1 MPNYHYRALT
11 QSGEL
16 VSGSIAA
23 PTSAEVSRRIEY
35 LGLVLIDTAA
45 EGGSAAV
52 SQSAAALLSFSRPR
66 AEDVTTLTRDLA
78 LLLRAG
84 ARIDDAL
91 ELLASDMDIGRL
103 RPVVAQIKASIL
115 AGESF
120 AEAIARHTRLFPAM
134 YVSLVRVGEA
144 SGTLDQVLEL
154 LADERDRAATV
165 RRKLTEALRYPLFLL
180 FAATCVM
187 VFFLTF
193 VLPQF
198 SAVLRD
204 FGAKLDPVVTVFLTL
219 SDFLRA
225 HARELAVATLLAAL
239 SSWMVLRQESTRR
252 TLISSISRWP
262 GIRRFFDFYRTGL
275 FCRNLGLLLRSGVP
289 LTETLRILA
298 DIMAATGSITAWT
311 AAADRVRHGGKL
323 SDALLAAEA
332 LPPMAVRMLR
342 LGEETGQLPV
352 LAGRVADFY
361 EAKLQRGLDRIVGI
375 AGPLAII
382 VISVVVGG
390 LIVSVMTALLS
401 VNQIVG

>member
-1 MPNYHYRALT
+1 MPNFHYRALT

-23 PTSAEVSRRIEY
+23 PTAVEVARRMEY
-35 LGLVLIDTAA
+35 LGLVLIDTAGESA
-45 EGGSAAV
+45 STAASHSAAT
-52 SQSAAALLSFSRPR
+52 LFSRPR
-66 AEDVTTLTRDLA
+66 ASDVTTLTRDLA

-120 AEAIARHTRLFPAM
+120 AEAIGRHPSLFPAM

-204 FGAKLDPVVTVFLTL
+204 FGAKLDPVVALFLML

-225 HARELAVATLLAAL
+225 HARELAVTTLLAVFV
-239 SSWMVLRQESTRR
+239 SWMVLRQIGRAS
-252 TLISSISRWP
+252 
-262 GIRRFFDFYRTGL
+262 
-275 FCRNLGLLLRSGVP
+275 CREWV
-289 LTETLRILA
+289 
-298 DIMAATGSITAWT
+298 
-311 AAADRVRHGGKL
+311 
-323 SDALLAAEA
+323 
-332 LPPMAVRMLR
+332 
-342 LGEETGQLPV
+342 
-352 LAGRVADFY
+352 
-361 EAKLQRGLDRIVGI
+361 
-375 AGPLAII
+375 
-382 VISVVVGG
+382 
-390 LIVSVMTALLS
+390 
-401 VNQIVG
+401 

>member
-1 MPNYHYRALT
+1 MPNFHYRALT

-23 PTSAEVSRRIEY
+23 PTAAEVARRIEY
-35 LGLVLIDTAA
+35 LGLVLIDTAGENA
-45 EGGSAAV
+45 SAAV
-52 SQSAAALLSFSRPR
+52 SHSAAALFSRPR
-66 AEDVTTLTRDLA
+66 AGDVTTLTRDLA

-91 ELLASDMDIGRL
+91 ELLANDIDIGRL

-120 AEAIARHTRLFPAM
+120 AGAIARHPTLFPAV
-134 YVSLVRVGEA
+134 YVALVRVGEA
-144 SGTLDQVLEL
+144 SGTLDQVLDL
-154 LADERDRAATV
+154 LADERDRADAV

-187 VFFLTF
+187 VFFLVF

-204 FGAKLDPVVTVFLTL
+204 FGAKLDPVVTVFLNL

-225 HARELAVATLLAAL
+225 YARELALGILLVGL
-239 SSWMVLRQESTRR
+239 LSWMVLRQGRTRR
-252 TLISSISRWP
+252 ALISSLSRWP
-262 GIRRFFDFYRTGL
+262 GIRRFFSFYRTGL
-275 FCRNLGLLLRSGVP
+275 FCRNLSTLLRSGVT

-298 DIMAATGSITAWT
+298 DIMAATGSVSAWT
-311 AAADRVRHGGKL
+311 ATADRVRHGGKL
-323 SDALLAAEA
+323 SDALLATEA

-361 EAKLQRGLDRIVGI
+361 ETKLQRGLDRLVGI

>member
-1 MPNYHYRALT
+1 MPNFHYRALT

-23 PTSAEVSRRIEY
+23 PTAAEVARRIEY

-45 EGGSAAV
+45 DGGSAAA
-52 SQSAAALLSFSRPR
+52 SHSAALLSRPR
-66 AEDVTTLTRDLA
+66 AADVTTFIRDLA

-91 ELLASDMDIGRL
+91 ELLASDTDIGRL
-103 RPVVAQIKASIL
+103 RPTVAQIKASIL

-120 AEAIARHTRLFPAM
+120 AGAIARHPTLFPAM
-134 YVSLVRVGEA
+134 YVALVRVGEA
-144 SGTLDQVLEL
+144 SGTLDQILEA
-154 LADERDRAATV
+154 LADERDRADTV
-165 RRKLTEALRYPLFLL
+165 RRKLTEALRYPVFLL

-187 VFFLTF
+187 VFFLVF

-204 FGAKLDPVVTVFLTL
+204 FGAKLDPVVSVFLNL
-219 SDFLRA
+219 SDVLRA
-225 HARELAVATLLAAL
+225 YARELAVGTVLVGLLCWIAVRREAARRRL
-239 SSWMVLRQESTRR
+239 VSSLA
-252 TLISSISRWP
+252 RWP
-262 GIRRFFDFYRTGL
+262 GIRRFFSFYRTGL
-275 FCRNLGLLLRSGVP
+275 FCRNLGILLRSGVT

-298 DIMAATGSITAWT
+298 NIMAATGSVSPWT
-311 AAADRVRHGGKL
+311 ATADRVRHGGKL
-323 SDALLAAEA
+323 SDALLATKA

-361 EAKLQRGLDRIVGI
+361 ETKLQRGLDRIVGI

-401 VNQIVG
+401 VNQIIG

>member
-1 MPNYHYRALT
+1 MPNYQYRALT

-23 PTSAEVSRRIEY
+23 PTAAEVARRIEY
-35 LGLVLIDTAA
+35 LGLVLIDAA
-45 EGGSAAV
+45 LDGGSATADLF
-52 SQSAAALLSFSRPR
+52 SLSRPR
-66 AEDVTTLTRDLA
+66 ADDVTTFTRDLA

-91 ELLASDMDIGRL
+91 ELLASDIDIGRL
-103 RPVVAQIKASIL
+103 RPVVAQIKAGIL

-120 AEAIARHTRLFPAM
+120 AEAIARHRTLFPAV
-134 YVSLVRVGEA
+134 YVALVRVGEA
-144 SGTLDQVLEL
+144 SGTLDQVLDL
-154 LADERDRAATV
+154 LADERDRTDTV
-165 RRKLTEALRYPLFLL
+165 RRKLTEAVRYPLFLL

-187 VFFLTF
+187 VFFLMF

-204 FGAKLDPVVTVFLTL
+204 FNAKLDPVVTVFLNL
-219 SDFLRA
+219 SDLLRA
-225 HARELAVATLLAAL
+225 YARELALAVLLVALL
-239 SSWMVLRQESTRR
+239 SWMVLRRETTRR
-252 TLISSISRWP
+252 TLISSFSRWP
-262 GIRRFFDFYRTGL
+262 GVRRFFGFYRTGL
-275 FCRNLGLLLRSGVP
+275 FCRNLGVLLRSGVT

-298 DIMAATGSITAWT
+298 DIMAATGSESAWT

-323 SDALLAAEA
+323 SEALLATQA

-342 LGEETGQLPV
+342 LGEETGQLSV

-361 EAKLQRGLDRIVGI
+361 ETKLQRGLDRLVGI

-382 VISVVVGG
+382 IISVVVGG
-390 LIVSVMTALLS
+390 LIVSIMTALLS

>member
-1 MPNYHYRALT
+1 MPNFHYRALT
-11 QSGEL
+11 QSGDL

-23 PTSAEVSRRIEY
+23 PTVAEVARRIEY
-35 LGLVLIDTAA
+35 LGLVLIDTAGESA
-45 EGGSAAV
+45 STAASHTAGS
-52 SQSAAALLSFSRPR
+52 LFSRPR
-66 AEDVTTLTRDLA
+66 AADVTTLTRDLA

-91 ELLASDMDIGRL
+91 ELLANDIDIGRL

-120 AEAIARHTRLFPAM
+120 AEAIARHPTLFPAV
-134 YVSLVRVGEA
+134 YVALVRVGEA
-144 SGTLDQVLEL
+144 SGTLDQVLDL
-154 LADERDRAATV
+154 LADERDRADTV

-187 VFFLTF
+187 VFFLVF

-204 FGAKLDPVVTVFLTL
+204 FNAKLDPVVTMFLNL
-219 SDFLRA
+219 SDVLQA
-225 HARELAVATLLAAL
+225 YARELALGILLAAL
-239 SSWMVLRQESTRR
+239 TSWMVLRRETTRR
-252 TLISSISRWP
+252 SLISSLSRWP
-262 GIRRFFDFYRTGL
+262 GIRRFFSFYRTGL
-275 FCRNLGLLLRSGVP
+275 FCRNLGILLRSGVT

-298 DIMAATGSITAWT
+298 DIMAATGSVSAWT
-311 AAADRVRHGGKL
+311 ATADRVRHGGKL
-323 SDALLAAEA
+323 SDALLATEA

-361 EAKLQRGLDRIVGI
+361 ETKLQRGLDRVVGI

-382 VISVVVGG
+382 VISLVVGG

-401 VNQIVG
+401 VNQIIG

>member
-1 MPNYHYRALT
+1 MPNFHYRALT
-11 QSGEL
+11 QGGEL

-23 PTSAEVSRRIEY
+23 PTAAEVARRIEY
-35 LGLVLIDTAA
+35 LGLVLIDAA
-45 EGGSAAV
+45 LDSGSATADLF
-52 SQSAAALLSFSRPR
+52 SLSRLR
-66 AEDVTTLTRDLA
+66 TGDVTTFTRDLA

-91 ELLASDMDIGRL
+91 ELLASDIDIGRL
-103 RPVVAQIKASIL
+103 RPVVAQIKAAIL

-120 AEAIARHTRLFPAM
+120 AEAIARHRTLFPAV
-134 YVSLVRVGEA
+134 YVALVRVGEA
-144 SGTLDQVLEL
+144 SGTLDQVLDL
-154 LADERDRAATV
+154 LADERDRTDTV

-187 VFFLTF
+187 VFFLMF

-204 FGAKLDPVVTVFLTL
+204 FNAKLDPVVTVFLNL
-219 SDFLRA
+219 SDLLRA
-225 HARELAVATLLAAL
+225 YARELALAVVLVVLL
-239 SSWMVLRQESTRR
+239 SWMVLRRETTRR
-252 TLISSISRWP
+252 ALISSLSRWP
-262 GIRRFFDFYRTGL
+262 GVRRFFSFYRTGL
-275 FCRNLGLLLRSGVP
+275 FRRNLGVLLRSGVT

-298 DIMAATGSITAWT
+298 DIMAATGSSSAWT

-323 SDALLAAEA
+323 SEALLATQA

-361 EAKLQRGLDRIVGI
+361 ETKLQRGLDRLVGI

>member
-1 MPNYHYRALT
+1 MPNFHYRALT
-11 QSGEL
+11 QGGEL

-23 PTSAEVSRRIEY
+23 PTAAEVARRIEY
-35 LGLVLIDTAA
+35 LGLVLIDAA
-45 EGGSAAV
+45 LDSGSATADLF
-52 SQSAAALLSFSRPR
+52 SLSRLR
-66 AEDVTTLTRDLA
+66 TGDVTTFTRDLA

-91 ELLASDMDIGRL
+91 ELLASDIDIGRL
-103 RPVVAQIKASIL
+103 RPVVAQIKAAIL

-120 AEAIARHTRLFPAM
+120 AEAIARHRTLFPAV
-134 YVSLVRVGEA
+134 YVALVRVGEA
-144 SGTLDQVLEL
+144 SGTLDQVLDL
-154 LADERDRAATV
+154 LADERDRTDTV

-187 VFFLTF
+187 VFFLMF

-204 FGAKLDPVVTVFLTL
+204 FNAKLDPVVTVFLNL
-219 SDFLRA
+219 SDLLRA
-225 HARELAVATLLAAL
+225 YARELALAVVLVVLL
-239 SSWMVLRQESTRR
+239 SWMVLRRETTRR
-252 TLISSISRWP
+252 ALISSLSRWP
-262 GIRRFFDFYRTGL
+262 GVRRFFSFYRTGL
-275 FCRNLGLLLRSGVP
+275 FCRNLGVLLRSGVT

-298 DIMAATGSITAWT
+298 DIMAATGSSSAWT

-323 SDALLAAEA
+323 SEALLATQA

-361 EAKLQRGLDRIVGI
+361 ETKLQRGLDRLVGI

>member
-1 MPNYHYRALT
+1 MPNFQYRAMT

-16 VSGSIAA
+16 VSGSLAA
-23 PTSAEVSRRIEY
+23 PTAAEVARRIEY
-35 LGLVLIDTAA
+35 LGLVRIDTAG
-45 EGGSAAV
+45 ESGAA
-52 SQSAAALLSFSRPR
+52 STSHARAALFSRAR
-66 AEDVTTLTRDLA
+66 ASDVTTFTRDLA

-91 ELLASDMDIGRL
+91 ELLASDVDIGRL
-103 RPVVAQIKASIL
+103 RPVVAQIKASVL

-120 AEAIARHTRLFPAM
+120 AEAIARHPTLFPAV
-134 YVSLVRVGEA
+134 YVALVRVGEA
-144 SGTLDQVLEL
+144 SGTLDQVLDL
-154 LADERDRAATV
+154 LADERDRADAV

-187 VFFLTF
+187 VFFLVF

-204 FGAKLDPVVTVFLTL
+204 FGAKLDPVVTVFLNL

-225 HARELAVATLLAAL
+225 HARELALTTLLATLLG
-239 SSWMVLRQESTRR
+239 WVVLRRETTRR
-252 TLISSISRWP
+252 ALIASVSRWP
-262 GIRRFFDFYRTGL
+262 GIHRFFTFYRTGL
-275 FCRNLGLLLRSGVP
+275 FCRNLGILLRSGVT

-298 DIMAATGSITAWT
+298 DIMAATGSVSVWT
-311 AAADRVRHGGKL
+311 ATTDRVRHGGKL
-323 SDALLAAEA
+323 SESLLATEA

-361 EAKLQRGLDRIVGI
+361 ETKLQRGLDRLVGI

>member
-1 MPNYHYRALT
+1 MPNFQYRALT

-16 VSGSIAA
+16 VSGSLAA
-23 PTSAEVSRRIEY
+23 PTAAEVARRIEY
-35 LGLVLIDTAA
+35 LGLVLIDTAGESGA
-45 EGGSAAV
+45 ASASHAR
-52 SQSAAALLSFSRPR
+52 APLFSRAR
-66 AEDVTTLTRDLA
+66 ASDVTTLTRDLA

-91 ELLASDMDIGRL
+91 ELLASDVDIGRL
-103 RPVVAQIKASIL
+103 RLVVAQIKASVL

-120 AEAIARHTRLFPAM
+120 AEAIARHPTLFPAV
-134 YVSLVRVGEA
+134 YVALVRVGEA
-144 SGTLDQVLEL
+144 SGTLDQILEL
-154 LADERDRAATV
+154 LADERDRADAV

-187 VFFLTF
+187 VFFLVF

-204 FGAKLDPVVTVFLTL
+204 FGAKLDPVVTVFLNL

-225 HARELAVATLLAAL
+225 YARELALATLLAAL
-239 SSWMVLRQESTRR
+239 LGWIVLRRETTRR
-252 TLISSISRWP
+252 LLISSVSRWP
-262 GIRRFFDFYRTGL
+262 GIRRFFTFYRTGL
-275 FCRNLGLLLRSGVP
+275 FCRNLGILLRSGVT

-298 DIMAATGSITAWT
+298 DIMAATGSVSVWT
-311 AAADRVRHGGKL
+311 ATADRVRHGGKL
-323 SDALLAAEA
+323 SESLLATEA

-361 EAKLQRGLDRIVGI
+361 ETKLQRGLDRLVGI

>member
-1 MPNYHYRALT
+1 MPNFHYRALT
-11 QSGEL
+11 QGGEL

-23 PTSAEVSRRIEY
+23 PTAAEVARRIEY
-35 LGLVLIDTAA
+35 LGLVLID
-45 EGGSAAV
+45 
-52 SQSAAALLSFSRPR
+52 AALDSGSGTADLFSLSRLR
-66 AEDVTTLTRDLA
+66 TGDVTTFTRDLA

-91 ELLASDMDIGRL
+91 ELLASDIDIGRL
-103 RPVVAQIKASIL
+103 RPVVAQIKAAIL

-120 AEAIARHTRLFPAM
+120 AEAIARHRTLFPAV
-134 YVSLVRVGEA
+134 YVALVRVGEA
-144 SGTLDQVLEL
+144 SGTLDQVLDL
-154 LADERDRAATV
+154 LADERDRTDTV
-165 RRKLTEALRYPLFLL
+165 RRKRTEALRYPLFLL

-187 VFFLTF
+187 VFFLMF

-204 FGAKLDPVVTVFLTL
+204 FNAKLDPVVTVFLNL
-219 SDFLRA
+219 SDLLRA
-225 HARELAVATLLAAL
+225 YARELALAVLLVALL
-239 SSWMVLRQESTRR
+239 SWMVLRRESTRR
-252 TLISSISRWP
+252 ALISSLSRWP
-262 GIRRFFDFYRTGL
+262 GVRRFFSFYRTGL
-275 FCRNLGLLLRSGVP
+275 FCRNLGVLLRSGVT

-298 DIMAATGSITAWT
+298 GIMAATGSGSAWT

-323 SDALLAAEA
+323 SEALLATQA

-361 EAKLQRGLDRIVGI
+361 ETKLQRGLDRLVGI

>member
-1 MPNYHYRALT
+1 MPSFNYRALT
-11 QSGEL
+11 QGGEL

-23 PTSAEVSRRIEY
+23 PTAAEVARRIEY
-35 LGLVLIDTAA
+35 LGLVLIDTAG
-45 EGGSAAV
+45 ESGST
-52 SQSAAALLSFSRPR
+52 SASHSTATLLSRPR
-66 AEDVTTLTRDLA
+66 AADVTTLTRDLA

-91 ELLASDMDIGRL
+91 ELLASDIDIGRL
-103 RPVVAQIKASIL
+103 RPIVTQIKASVL

-120 AEAIARHTRLFPAM
+120 GEAIARHPKLFPAV
-134 YVSLVRVGEA
+134 YVALVRVGEA
-144 SGTLDQVLEL
+144 SGTLDQILEL
-154 LADERDRAATV
+154 LADERDRADAV

-187 VFFLTF
+187 VFFLVF

-204 FGAKLDPVVTVFLTL
+204 FNAKLDPVVTVFLTL

-225 HARELAVATLLAAL
+225 HARELALAVLLL
-239 SSWMVLRQESTRR
+239 GLLLWIVLRREVTRR
-252 TLISSISRWP
+252 ALISSLSRWP
-262 GIRRFFDFYRTGL
+262 GIRRFFSFYRTGL
-275 FCRNLGLLLRSGVP
+275 FCRNLSTLLRSGVT
-289 LTETLRILA
+289 LTETLRILS
-298 DIMAATGSITAWT
+298 DIMAATGSAAAWT
-311 AAADRVRHGGKL
+311 ATADRVRHGGKL
-323 SDALLAAEA
+323 SEALLATEA

-361 EAKLQRGLDRIVGI
+361 ETKLQRGLDRLVGI

>member
-1 MPNYHYRALT
+1 MPNFHYRALT

-23 PTSAEVSRRIEY
+23 PTAAEVSRRIEY

-45 EGGSAAV
+45 DSGSAAV

-91 ELLASDMDIGRL
+91 ELLASDVDIGRL
-103 RPVVAQIKASIL
+103 RPVVAQIKASVL

-120 AEAIARHTRLFPAM
+120 AEAIGRHPTLFPA
-134 YVSLVRVGEA
+134 VTVALVRVGEA

-154 LADERDRAATV
+154 LADERDRADAV

-180 FAATCVM
+180 FAAACVM
-187 VFFLTF
+187 VFFLVF

-204 FGAKLDPVVTVFLTL
+204 FNAKLDPVITLFLNL
-219 SDFLRA
+219 SDILRA
-225 HARELAVATLLAAL
+225 HARELAVATLLVTLL
-239 SSWMVLRQESTRR
+239 SWVVLRQQTTRR
-252 TLISSISRWP
+252 ALISYLSRWP
-262 GIRRFFDFYRTGL
+262 GIRRFFSFYRTGL
-275 FCRNLGLLLRSGVP
+275 FCRNLSTLLRSGVT

-298 DIMAATGSITAWT
+298 DIMAATGSVAAWT
-311 AAADRVRHGGKL
+311 ATADRVRHGGKL
-323 SDALLAAEA
+323 SEALLATEA

-361 EAKLQRGLDRIVGI
+361 ETKLQRGLDRLVGI

-401 VNQIVG
+401 VNQLVG